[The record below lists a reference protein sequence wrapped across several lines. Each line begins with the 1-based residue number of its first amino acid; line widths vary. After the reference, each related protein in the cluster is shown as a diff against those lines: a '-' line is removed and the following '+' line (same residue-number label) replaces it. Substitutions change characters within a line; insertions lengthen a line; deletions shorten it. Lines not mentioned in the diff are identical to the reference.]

1 MSDVKV
7 LNSTKG
13 QISKSKCQMN
23 VKEQILRSFWNFEF
37 GFDLSF
43 EL

>member
-1 MSDVKV
+1 MSNVKAPSS
-7 LNSTKG
+7 NKG
-13 QISKSKCQMN
+13 QISKTKCLMN
-23 VKEQILRSFWNFEF
+23 VKAQILRKFWNFEF